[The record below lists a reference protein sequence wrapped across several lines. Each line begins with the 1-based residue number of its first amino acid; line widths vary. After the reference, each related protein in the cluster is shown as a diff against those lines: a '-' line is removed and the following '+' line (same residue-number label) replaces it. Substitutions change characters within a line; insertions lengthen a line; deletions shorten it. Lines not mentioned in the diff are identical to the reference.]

1 MSRTRRSPRR
11 DPARRLVEA
20 QVPSGEGNEPF
31 SDGQVREIS
40 RACGRASTESGLH
53 YSVYIGPV
61 EGDVR
66 DHAERLH
73 AALGADAG
81 RGVLVLVAPQD
92 RQLEIVTGK
101 ESSRRLSDRACAL
114 AALSMTT
121 AFAGGDLVG
130 GVVTGL
136 RMLSEASGRELTAG
150 HR

>member
-1 MSRTRRSPRR
+1 M
-11 DPARRLVEA
+11 
-20 QVPSGEGNEPF
+20 PSGDNAPF
-31 SDGQVREIS
+31 SDAQVREIS
-40 RACGRASTESGLH
+40 RACGSATAESGLH
-53 YSVYIGPV
+53 YSVYVGAV
-61 EGDVR
+61 EGDIR

-73 AALGADAG
+73 AALGPNASSA
-81 RGVLVLVAPQD
+81 VLVLVAPQD

-136 RMLSEASGRELTAG
+136 RMLSEASGRELTVGG
-150 HR
+150 HH